1 MKRYT
6 IIPTFLILMVLIYPS
21 ASGIEIQLKLSGG
34 FSILG
39 LKDINR
45 TLLDW
50 EEWTKKDTAARA
62 EWTYI
67 GGHVTKLRSGFDL
80 EGELLLAVSPK
91 FALGIGA
98 GSFIGELVEE
108 KTALTIERFADTYL
122 DVKPTKITA
131 IPLVFLGYIRFPLIK
146 KWTIFAKGGAGY
158 VWGKFIDREGSRLSS
173 KENFNYSSFQ
183 RTSGQGP
190 VYVGGVGLEFE
201 YEPQVHFFFEAAGR
215 LLKISDFEGEND
227 LGETGTLYF
236 FEEFEEE
243 YSFWQAKN
251 QIMTTEPSGQ
261 NYRSVQKAALD
272 LGGLSLR
279 IGLVITF

>member
-1 MKRYT
+1 
-6 IIPTFLILMVLIYPS
+6 MVLIYPS
-21 ASGIEIQLKLSGG
+21 ASGIEIKLKLSGG
-34 FSILG
+34 FSFLG

-50 EEWTKKDTAARA
+50 EEWTKKDTAAQIG
-62 EWTYI
+62 WTYI
-67 GGHVTKLRSGFDL
+67 GGQVSKLRSGFDL
-80 EGELLLAVSPK
+80 EGELILAVSPK
-91 FALGIGA
+91 IALGIGA
-98 GSFIGELVEE
+98 GSFFGELVEE

-131 IPLVFLGYIRFPLIK
+131 TPLVFLGYVRFPLKK
-146 KWTIFAKGGAGY
+146 KWTFFAKGGAGF

-190 VYVGGVGLEFE
+190 IYVGGAGLEFE
-201 YEPQVHFFFEAAGR
+201 YEPQVHFFIEAAVR
-215 LLKISDFEGEND
+215 LLKISNFEGEND

-236 FEEFEEE
+236 FEELEED

-251 QIMTTEPSGQ
+251 KIMATEPSGQ

-272 LGGLSLR
+272 LSGLSLR
-279 IGLVITF
+279 IGLIITF